1 MRAIATPFIVMAH
14 KNCPIKDLADTLHKI
29 NFRGPS
35 EGRHI
40 IDGENYLDPEQ
51 LKLLAH
57 LKVSSKKAGFDLDL
71 SKLVADRDYAIG
83 RLDEFASSDSEELIL
98 ASLMVKDKLGL
109 MPTPAAPVAVVEVKA
124 VDEGAKKDAE
134 KYKFGP
140 RG

>member
-1 MRAIATPFIVMAH
+1 MQDVLEIGH
-14 KNCPIKDLADTLHKI
+14 KSCTRSL
-29 NFRGPS
+29 S
-35 EGRHI
+35 EGRYI
-40 IDGENYLDPEQ
+40 IDGESHLDQEQ

-57 LKVSSKKAGFDLDL
+57 LKVSSKKAGFELDL
-71 SKLVADRDYAIG
+71 SKMMADREYAIG

-109 MPTPAAPVAVVEVKA
+109 MPAPAAAPVAAVEVKA

>member
-1 MRAIATPFIVMAH
+1 M
-14 KNCPIKDLADTLHKI
+14 DQ
-29 NFRGPS
+29 
-35 EGRHI
+35 
-40 IDGENYLDPEQ
+40 EQ

-57 LKVSSKKAGFDLDL
+57 LKVSSRKAGFDLDL
-71 SKLVADRDYAIG
+71 SKLVADREYAIG

-109 MPTPAAPVAVVEVKA
+109 MPTQAAAPLTAVEVKA